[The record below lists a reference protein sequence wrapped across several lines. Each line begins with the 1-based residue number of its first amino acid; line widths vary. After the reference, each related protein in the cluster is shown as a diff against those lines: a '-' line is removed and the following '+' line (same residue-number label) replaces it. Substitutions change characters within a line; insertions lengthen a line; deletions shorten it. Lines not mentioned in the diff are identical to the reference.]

1 MLERDD
7 GQVEISENSVPAPIT
22 TREREVAELIAQ
34 GLSNEQIAER
44 LVLTPGTVANH
55 VAHILEKMR
64 LQSRVQIAVK
74 VALDRSRNDALS
86 ILGLLDVLQQ
96 VDSATAQEAMTHAT
110 TVLAQVFDAEKVDAF
125 FYDEASDLLVALGT
139 SETPLGRRQQELGLD
154 KVPLSNGGRAVWVLK
169 EKRPYRDGQVENDAV
184 ELVGVRRDLGV
195 RSTIAAPILGSGR
208 APGVLLASS
217 RQPEQF
223 TEDQLQ
229 LLQFVAY
236 WLGLV
241 ARDRALARK
250 SDRED
255 GRKAD

>member
-64 LQSRVQIAVK
+64 LQARVQIAVK
-74 VALDRSRNDALS
+74 V
-86 ILGLLDVLQQ
+86 
-96 VDSATAQEAMTHAT
+96 
-110 TVLAQVFDAEKVDAF
+110 
-125 FYDEASDLLVALGT
+125 
-139 SETPLGRRQQELGLD
+139 EL
-154 KVPLSNGGRAVWVLK
+154 
-169 EKRPYRDGQVENDAV
+169 
-184 ELVGVRRDLGV
+184 DLGV

-241 ARDRALARK
+241 ARERALARK

>member
-86 ILGLLDVLQQ
+86 ILGLLDVLP
-96 VDSATAQEAMTHAT
+96 
-110 TVLAQVFDAEKVDAF
+110 QVFDAEKVDAF